1 MLRGQALR
9 NFAIA
14 LLDDE
19 HGINSEAWDS
29 LRDMLDDNEDNDIL
43 DAVKCTEGRYYLPLE
58 IIATLHRNVKRE
70 EE

>member
-1 MLRGQALR
+1 MLGGQALR

-43 DAVKCTEGRYYLPLE
+43 DAVKSTEGRYYLPSESVAALS
-58 IIATLHRNVKRE
+58 ANVKKDN
-70 EE
+70 